1 MQTLAPLTATTAAPV
16 ETTLGTFLGME
27 NGMGFFRFMVQ
38 GSWTHGLHT
47 IEGVKVLDPHYRTK
61 DERRWEV
68 KCIKAFGLIKEGQT
82 FVVARSANGL
92 ALFRECDL
100 PAWTRHPLLSIS
112 NDGFVES
119 NNQFFSVI

>member
-1 MQTLAPLTATTAAPV
+1 MQTLTPLTATTAAPV

-38 GSWTHGLHT
+38 GSWTHGLHS

-68 KCIKAFGLIKEGQT
+68 KCIKPFGLIKEGQT

-112 NDGFVES
+112 NDGVVES
-119 NNQFFSVI
+119 NNQFFSAI